1 MTQKQYTDRCVAVQ
15 ADADS
20 DRETGAADRN
30 SPEKQCVEAVPDYQ
44 TTRLPHYHITTL
56 PDYLIYTVS
65 HLYNIT
71 VIQSHQ
77 DHYLRN
83 SIPRC
88 TLLCLVEITCL
99 YVCYDNYFL
108 ISSTWYL
115 ISIYNHVLNVVYGSV
130 EYTVLYMVAL
140 CE

>member
-1 MTQKQYTDRCVAVQ
+1 MTQKQYTDTCVAVQ

-44 TTRLPHYHITTL
+44 TTRLPHYHINSL
-56 PDYLIYTVS
+56 PTIPHYHNTSLPI
-65 HLYNIT
+65 
-71 VIQSHQ
+71 SHQ
-77 DHYLRN
+77 DKITPRQYLRN

-88 TLLCLVEITCL
+88 TLLCLVEITCV

-108 ISSTWYL
+108 ISSTIVSNFNIQPCL
-115 ISIYNHVLNVVYGSV
+115 KCSIWQC
-130 EYTVLYMVAL
+130 YTVLYEIYISTV
-140 CE
+140 